1 MVSGAIMSSV
11 AGIENLVGSLLI
23 WIASNSTYDTG
34 RLAQP
39 DVQLVSAAEITAEYY
54 SDTPEQMPDS
64 GIDPR
69 IKALYTP
76 LEGKYGTIYLK
87 LTGDPDELLDDIAA
101 QEILLHELVH
111 HVQWQTG
118 VADTWRC
125 NNEGELE
132 AYALG
137 AEFLR
142 QKSYRDHFLS
152 RRAWAQIYSAC

>member
-1 MVSGAIMSSV
+1 MGS
-11 AGIENLVGSLLI
+11 IETLVGSLLV
-23 WIASNSTYDTG
+23 WIASNSTYDTSNID
-34 RLAQP
+34 QP
-39 DVQLVSAAEITAEYY
+39 NVLLVTAEEITAEYY
-54 SDTPEQMPDS
+54 SEAPEYAPAS

-76 LEGKYGTIYLK
+76 LNGNSGTIYLRFS
-87 LTGDPDELLDDIAA
+87 GDPDELYDDIGT
-101 QEILLHELVH
+101 QEVLLHELVH

-118 VADTWRC
+118 VADTWSC
-125 NNEGELE
+125 QNEGELE

-142 QKSYRDHFLS
+142 QESFQDHFLS

>member
-1 MVSGAIMSSV
+1 MSSV
-11 AGIENLVGSLLI
+11 AGLENLVGSLLI
-23 WIASNSTYDTG
+23 WIASNSSYDTG
-34 RLAQP
+34 QLARP
-39 DVQLVSAAEITAEYY
+39 EVYLVSPKEITAEYY
-54 SDTPEQMPDS
+54 SDAPEQIPDS

-76 LEGKYGTIYLK
+76 LEGKHGTIFLNYSD
-87 LTGDPDELLDDIAA
+87 DPEGLFDDIAM

-125 NNEGELE
+125 QNQGELE

-142 QKSYRDHFLS
+142 QESHQDHLLS